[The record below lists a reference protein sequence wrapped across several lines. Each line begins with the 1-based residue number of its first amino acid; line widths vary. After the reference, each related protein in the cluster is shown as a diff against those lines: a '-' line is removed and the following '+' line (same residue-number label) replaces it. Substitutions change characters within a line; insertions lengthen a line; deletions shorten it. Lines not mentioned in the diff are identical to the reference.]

1 MQYLLPLLL
10 LMALYFVY
18 MPQRRRTQAQRQ
30 LVASLAPGDDVITA
44 GGVFGTIVSIE
55 GDRAMLEVAPDVEME
70 FLVASIVRRLATV
83 SDDAPEEE
91 PPDTDADAD
100 VDAPPS
106 VVPPDDPAVP
116 RNEET

>member
-44 GGVFGTIVSIE
+44 GGVFGTIVSIDD
-55 GDRAMLEVAPDVEME
+55 DRAMLEVAPGVDVE
-70 FLVASIVRRLATV
+70 FLVASIVRRLATEI
-83 SDDAPEEE
+83 DTHDAAEAPGEESAE
-91 PPDTDADAD
+91 ELDEGHA
-100 VDAPPS
+100 DAPPS
-106 VVPPDDPAVP
+106 VIERD
-116 RNEET
+116 NEES